1 MTLSHLRVTG
11 AANEVAGQYGAA
23 EINFIDGGRGRAKHL
38 RLRESCDGTLYGVN
52 VFDTGDVAVRDS
64 VFSGYLDAAVYVG
77 GIRDPNDSVT
87 VRGNLTKDGNH
98 GILIEDSLVQPEIEI
113 VDNDGFQNDAGS
125 SSAGI
130 YIRNSDGVLIEENE
144 LTANRTSGIWLDRNS
159 DFNALVRNSAL
170 GNGGT
175 DLRNEGNG
183 NCGLGNSFGTV
194 SGNPLD
200 TCATP
205 G

>member
-1 MTLSHLRVTG
+1 VTLSHLRVTG
-11 AANEVAGQYGAA
+11 AADEVAGQYGAA

-87 VRGNLTKDGNH
+87 VRRNVTRDGNH

-113 VDNDGFQNDAGS
+113 VDNDGSQNDAGP

-130 YIRNSDGVLIEENE
+130 YIRNSDGVLIEQNSS
-144 LTANRTSGIWLDRNS
+144 NRNGSSGIWLDRNS
-159 DFNALVRNSAL
+159 DFNVLYGNSAT
-170 GNGGT
+170 GNGGA
-175 DLRNEGNG
+175 DLVNEGQG
-183 NCGLGNSFGTV
+183 NCGAGNAFATQMGAPLGA
-194 SGNPLD
+194 
-200 TCATP
+200 C
-205 G
+205 